1 LPESR
6 PDAATEKTLW
16 LSEGRQGDNASLVA
30 AGGEGG
36 AAFKVLRRYT
46 VAETP
51 TRAHL
56 AVVGDILVKDAGSLA
71 YLRF

>member
-1 LPESR
+1 VFGGV
-6 PDAATEKTLW
+6 A
-16 LSEGRQGDNASLVA
+16 GRGQRGRAR
-30 AGGEGG
+30 

-51 TRAHL
+51 TWAHL
-56 AVVGDILVKDAGSLA
+56 AVVGDGTLVNAGSLA